1 MTEGH
6 ATKEAV
12 AIDYAS
18 AACRSIEIALVN
30 FNPKMAEGVRFEL
43 TDALQH
49 RRFSVLLWLSP
60 PDDALS
66 V

>member
-1 MTEGH
+1 MKSPL
-6 ATKEAV
+6 TKV
-12 AIDYAS
+12 KTKFS
-18 AACRSIEIALVN
+18 NMHKPL
-30 FNPKMAEGVRFEL
+30 AEGVRFEL

>member
-1 MTEGH
+1 M
-6 ATKEAV
+6 
-12 AIDYAS
+12 DYAS
-18 AACRSIEIALVN
+18 AACCSTEIDLVN